1 MKFQKDWHRVDLA
14 CIFLLPSVCRDT
26 KQSDRFLVPLFLEE
40 GVGDAL
46 LGMATDVIVIQ
57 TVLVIGGVRSNC
69 S

>member
-1 MKFQKDWHRVDLA
+1 M
-14 CIFLLPSVCRDT
+14 
-26 KQSDRFLVPLFLEE
+26 VPLLLEE